1 MTPLQQLYMCRRCAD
16 EAMGIVQVRAQALD
30 AAQAHMLEVSE
41 QVSVAEL
48 ATELAEARASFMK
61 RTAGSAL
68 KHTVT
73 HVTQDIM

>member
-1 MTPLQQLYMCRRCAD
+1 MCRRCAD
-16 EAMGIVQVRAQALD
+16 EAMGIVQDRAQALD

-68 KHTVT
+68 KHAVT